1 MKVYLDN
8 AATTKLDNE
17 VLKAMLPYLKDQ
29 FANPSSIHFS
39 GQKNHLALEEARK
52 KVAKYLK
59 TSSDRIIFNSGAT
72 EANNHIIKGVMEA
85 NKNKG
90 NHLIVS
96 SIEHPSVY
104 QTALDLKKSGFK
116 VDFLEVNKKGI
127 VEPASLKKLLKK
139 ETVLVSIMAAN
150 NEIGTKQ
157 PLEQLIKLTKDN
169 GSYFHSD
176 LVQAISYEDINIDK
190 LGLDFASISAHKF
203 NGPLGVGLSI
213 INPNIAIKP
222 LISGGGQENNY
233 RSGSYNLAGI
243 VGLAKALELTCE
255 NRKDNRRKVRELRD
269 YFWKKLENRKKVK
282 QLRDYFWLRLKKE
295 IKDIS
300 LNGCLKRRLVNNLN
314 VLFKNIE
321 GEAILIDL
329 SSKGIEVSTGS
340 ACSAINLKSSY
351 VLSAIGLKDEE
362 LNSNIRFSL
371 SKDNTKEEI
380 DYTINQLKKITKRLR
395 SFSPIK

>member
-1 MKVYLDN
+1 MKIYLDN
-8 AATTKLDNE
+8 AATTKLDSE
-17 VLKAMLPYLKDQ
+17 VLKSMMPYFKDY

-39 GQKNHLALEEARK
+39 GQKNHMILESARE
-52 KVAKYLK
+52 KVAQYLK
-59 TSSDRIIFNSGAT
+59 TSSERIIFSSGAT
-72 EANNHIIKGVMEA
+72 EANNFILKGVMDA

-104 QTALDLKKSGFK
+104 QTAFDLKKAGYK

-127 VEPASLKKLLKK
+127 VEISSLKKLLKK

-157 PLEQLIKLTKDN
+157 PLEHLIKLTKEN

-176 LVQAISYEDINIDK
+176 LVQAISFEDINIDK

-203 NGPLGVGLSI
+203 HGPNGVGLAI
-213 INPNIAIKP
+213 INPEIPITP
-222 LISGGGQENNY
+222 LLSGGSQERKY
-233 RSGSYNLAGI
+233 RSGTYNLAGI
-243 VGLAKALELTCE
+243 VGLAKALELSCE
-255 NRKDNRRKVRELRD
+255 NRKDNRKKVKELRD
-269 YFWKKLENRKKVK
+269 YFWKKLKGEVK
-282 QLRDYFWLRLKKE
+282 NV
-295 IKDIS
+295 S
-300 LNGCLKRRLVNNLN
+300 LNGCLKKRLVNNLN
-314 VLFKNIE
+314 VLFRNIE

-329 SSKGIEVSTGS
+329 SDKGIEVSTGS
-340 ACSAINLKSSY
+340 ACSASNLKSSY
-351 VLSAIGLKDEE
+351 VLSAIGLKEEE

-371 SKDNTKEEI
+371 SKKTTKEEI
-380 DYTINQLKKITKRLR
+380 DYTIIQLKKITKRLR

>member
-8 AATTKLDNE
+8 AATTKLDSE
-17 VLKAMLPYLKDQ
+17 VLKAMMPYFKAS

-39 GQKNHLALEEARK
+39 GQKNNLVLEKSRK
-52 KVAKYLK
+52 EIAKYLD
-59 TSSDRIIFNSGAT
+59 TSSERIIFTSGAT
-72 EANNHIIKGVMEA
+72 EANNFIIKGTMEA
-85 NKNKG
+85 NKDKG

-104 QTALDLKKSGFK
+104 QTALELKKNGYR
-116 VDFLEVNKKGI
+116 VDFLEVNKRGI
-127 VEPASLKKLLKK
+127 VEPDKLKKLLRKD
-139 ETVLVSIMAAN
+139 TVLVSVMGAN
-150 NEIGTKQ
+150 NEVGTKQ
-157 PLEQLIKLTKDN
+157 PLADLVKITKKN
-169 GSYFHSD
+169 KTYFHSD
-176 LVQAISYEDINIDK
+176 LVQMIAYEDISLNK

-203 NGPLGVGLSI
+203 NGPDGVGVAV
-213 INPNIAIKP
+213 INRDFKIKP
-222 LISGGGQENNY
+222 LLTGGSQENNY

-243 VGLAKALELTCE
+243 VGMTKALELAH
-255 NRKDNRRKVRELRD
+255 KS
-269 YFWKKLENRKKVK
+269 KLENRKKVK
-282 QLRDYFWLRLKKE
+282 QLRDYFWQGLKKE

-329 SSKGIEVSTGS
+329 SNKGIEVSTGS

-380 DYTINQLKKITKRLR
+380 DYTISQLKKITKRLR